1 MFTRD
6 SVIISRN
13 IKTPLTSISRAVGN
27 ILQLTF
33 NAPYNLTVE
42 FKMTNR
48 LELNWELDGVVDGQ
62 RYYCSET
69 LFTPETKPAPKVIL
83 VGDVR
88 TYTDQAIEI
97 NKTYY
102 VAVGSFKGSAEK
114 LSNITEITTPLDEN
128 TFYASSLLNFENGF
142 TDKKELIWTPIGN
155 AAVTNAQAK
164 FGDFSLSA
172 TIGGLS
178 TPDSEALR
186 PITGDYTVAFWYR
199 PNVLTD
205 WHTMFNKGYWNAA
218 GGLAIILGWGSI
230 KVCSDTSDSGDIG
243 HGITANTW
251 SFIELSR
258 VNGEAYLFTNGI
270 LRMKF
275 AQPQDLNSTLPLA
288 LMSGGGIVGGASGF
302 MDEFRFVVGR
312 GWHTENYELPITP
325 F

>member
-1 MFTRD
+1 M
-6 SVIISRN
+6 N
-13 IKTPLTSISRAVGN
+13 
-27 ILQLTF
+27 
-33 NAPYNLTVE
+33 
-42 FKMTNR
+42 NR
-48 LELNWELDGVVDGQ
+48 LELNWKLDGFVDEQ

-69 LFTPETKPAPKVIL
+69 PFTPETKPAPKVIL
-83 VGDVR
+83 AGDVR

-102 VAVGSFKGSAEK
+102 VAVGSFKGSTEK
-114 LSNITEITTPLDEN
+114 LSNITEIITLLDEN
-128 TFYASSLLNFENGF
+128 AFYASSLLNFEDGF
-142 TDKKELIWTPIGN
+142 TDKKGLIWTPSGN

-164 FGDFSLSA
+164 FGDFSLSV
-172 TIGGLS
+172 TSGGLS

-186 PITGDYTVAFWYR
+186 PGTSDYTVAFWYR
-199 PNVLTD
+199 PNVLTN
-205 WHTMFNKGYWNAA
+205 WHTIFNKGYWNAA
-218 GGLAIILGWGSI
+218 GGLAMILGAGSI
-230 KVCSDTSDSGDIG
+230 KVCSNTSDSGDIS
-243 HGITANTW
+243 HGITANVW

-270 LRMKF
+270 LRRKF
-275 AQPQDLNSTLPLA
+275 AQPQNLNSTLPLA